1 MSAPH
6 EIHFKVFYSWQS
18 DLPDVVNLRLIRNAL
33 NQAANALNGDH
44 DLNHHVV
51 TDEATRDV
59 TGSPNI
65 ADSIFSKIREA
76 DVFVCDLSKV
86 AEMQNEAGAVRK
98 YCNSNVAIELGYA
111 VRVLGWNRIIIVF
124 NEGYGVV
131 PDDLPFDARG
141 HRTLKY
147 RCTAE
152 FDEKGKPTSKCKVDI
167 GNSTGILRST
177 FETAL
182 KLIAHDNPKRPQE
195 LEMKAPEAIRRE
207 RDIEQLQD
215 VFYWINVNML
225 DGFIS
230 GLANNR
236 LSILA
241 LDFCDFLGTRLNSAN
256 FSLYDT
262 KLKELI
268 LDFYRAWQECGKYAS
283 SMQSLNKQMD
293 VIGFRLKFDVFENRQ
308 QQREFDAT
316 VAAAA
321 PMRKALDALLNYVRS
336 EYLEIDLSVTG
347 REAILKCKDDGDE

>member
-1 MSAPH
+1 M
-6 EIHFKVFYSWQS
+6 
-18 DLPDVVNLRLIRNAL
+18 
-33 NQAANALNGDH
+33 
-44 DLNHHVV
+44 
-51 TDEATRDV
+51 
-59 TGSPNI
+59 
-65 ADSIFSKIREA
+65 
-76 DVFVCDLSKV
+76 FVCDLSKV
-86 AEMQNEAGAVRK
+86 AEMQNETGVVRK

-141 HRTLKY
+141 HRTVKY

-152 FDEKGKPTSKCKVDI
+152 LDEKGKPTSKCKAGI
-167 GNSTGILRST
+167 SNSTGSLRST
-177 FETAL
+177 FEAAL
-182 KLIAHDNPKRPQE
+182 KLIALDNPKRPQE
-195 LEMKAPEAIRRE
+195 LELKTPEAIRRE
-207 RDIEQLQD
+207 RDLGQLRD

-225 DGFIS
+225 DGFIA
-230 GLANNR
+230 GVANNR

-262 KLKELI
+262 QLKELI
-268 LDFYRAWQECGKYAS
+268 LDFHRAWQECGKYAS
-283 SMQSLNKQMD
+283 SMQTLNKQMD

-308 QQREFDAT
+308 QETEFYAM

-321 PMRKALDALLNYVRS
+321 PLRQALDALLNYVRT

-347 REAILKCKDDGDE
+347 KEAILKYRDESED